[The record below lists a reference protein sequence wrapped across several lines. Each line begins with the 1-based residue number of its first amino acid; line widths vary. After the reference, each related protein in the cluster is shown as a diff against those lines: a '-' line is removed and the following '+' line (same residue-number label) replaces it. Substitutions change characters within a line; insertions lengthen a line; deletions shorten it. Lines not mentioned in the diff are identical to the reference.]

1 MLASCSR
8 RFSRYR
14 ALQPLRRSRRHRG
27 GLLKRAAYALAALV
41 LAIDQLTKWWIIEI
55 VELESRISVPLLSF
69 FSLTWVENRGVS
81 MGMLQADSELGRWL
95 LVALTAVIA
104 IVVGFWIRRERQ
116 WPEALALALVLGGA
130 IGNIIDRIRF
140 GYVVDFVHL
149 HIGQWS
155 FYVFNVADAAISVGV
170 VILLVRAVI
179 GGSDTRDERMHDA

>member
-1 MLASCSR
+1 M
-8 RFSRYR
+8 
-14 ALQPLRRSRRHRG
+14 
-27 GLLKRAAYALAALV
+27 KRAAYALAALV
-41 LAIDQLTKWWIIEI
+41 LVIDQLTKWWIIEI
-55 VELESRISVPLLSF
+55 VELESRVSVPVLSF

-170 VILLVRAVI
+170 VILLVRAVM
-179 GGSDTRDERMHDA
+179 GGSDTRDERVHDA